1 MEFTMKTAQIR
12 YYVFGLVLLGLL
24 TGGCSRVVTVAASDS
39 ICKKSVEVHLVG
51 VNEINKSKWE
61 SVSMTD
67 YWTPGNTLRQSS
79 QEDMFVFQF
88 GRGPCT
94 FTLDKKD
101 PIRRRWKDR
110 KARYL
115 FILADLPGVFTDKK
129 GNDDERRLILPDINS
144 KRWGLR
150 VKQINIGINEN
161 GIEAITV
168 PKPD

>member
-1 MEFTMKTAQIR
+1 MKTTQIR
-12 YYVFGLVLLGLL
+12 CYVFGLVLLGLL

-51 VNEINKSKWE
+51 VNEIKKSKWE
-61 SVSMTD
+61 SMSMTD
-67 YWTPGNTLRQSS
+67 YWKPGNTTRQSA
-79 QEDMFVFQF
+79 QEDTFVFQF

-94 FTLDKKD
+94 FTLGKKD

-115 FILADLPGVFTDKK
+115 FILADLPGVFPDEK
-129 GNDDERRLILPDINS
+129 GNNDARRLILPAINS

-150 VKQINIGINEN
+150 VKQINIEINE
-161 GIEAITV
+161 IDIKAITV